1 MSNIL
6 DSPSGL
12 HNYKQANGIYKVS
25 ANSVAA
31 YKLERKL
38 FRILNAEIRPTNALK
53 VAKASG
59 FSVIEI
65 EDLIEGKAYDLG
77 ETQLFEA
84 IEAYETGG
92 IAACL
97 KSIHEANTEE
107 LEIEGGGEDEW

>member
-1 MSNIL
+1 MKDIL
-6 DSPSGL
+6 NSQSAL
-12 HNYKQANGIYKVS
+12 HNFKQANGIYKVS

-38 FRILNAEIRPTNALK
+38 FRILNAEISATNALQ

-77 ETQLFEA
+77 ETQLLEA
-84 IEAYETGG
+84 IEAFETGG

-97 KSIHEANTEE
+97 KSIHLANTEE
-107 LEIEGGGEDEW
+107 FQIEGGDEHEW